1 MKNFIRHLHY
11 IYFSRYKSR
20 VFFALELEPLIA
32 EKAKEKQRE
41 AGGAV
46 RQISDKAVI
55 DTKRELAT
63 IAGVSHDTI
72 AKVKTIELKATPE
85 VKEK

>member
-1 MKNFIRHLHY
+1 MDLKNFIRHLHY

-32 EKAKEKQRE
+32 KKAKENQ
-41 AGGAV
+41 GARTDITSV
-46 RQISDKAVI
+46 RNLTNV
-55 DTKRELAT
+55 DTKKELAS

-72 AKVKTIELKATPE
+72 AKVKSIF
-85 VKEK
+85 

>member
-1 MKNFIRHLHY
+1 MDLKNFIRHLHY

-32 EKAKEKQRE
+32 KKAKENQGTRTDITS
-41 AGGAV
+41 V
-46 RQISDKAVI
+46 RNLTNV
-55 DTKRELAT
+55 DTKKELAS

-72 AKVKTIELKATPE
+72 AKVKSIF
-85 VKEK
+85 

>member
-1 MKNFIRHLHY
+1 MGRFNGYMDLKNFIRHLHY

-32 EKAKEKQRE
+32 KKAKENQGTRTDITS
-41 AGGAV
+41 V
-46 RQISDKAVI
+46 RNLTNV
-55 DTKRELAT
+55 DTKKELAS

-72 AKVKTIELKATPE
+72 AKVKSIF
-85 VKEK
+85 